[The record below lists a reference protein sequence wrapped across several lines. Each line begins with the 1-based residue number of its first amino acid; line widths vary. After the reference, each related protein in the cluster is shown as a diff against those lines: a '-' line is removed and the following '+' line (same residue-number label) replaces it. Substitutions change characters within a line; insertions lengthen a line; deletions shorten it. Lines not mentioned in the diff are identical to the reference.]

1 MENLLI
7 AFGKFVLKFSKTLNL
22 GHGSTWPGH
31 IAVETNPGFV
41 KNILKKNTNL
51 QTIII
56 AGTNGKTT
64 TTKLLKHILKKEGK
78 KVFSN
83 ESGANL
89 LNGIASS
96 IIRNSNLFGKLPY
109 DVAIFEVDENNLSIV
124 LNEIEPDTLV
134 LLNLFRDQLD
144 RYGEVNTIAL
154 KWKDAILK
162 LSDKTKIVANG
173 DDPELTYISQL
184 SQNDTK
190 FFGLEKKEMK
200 KSELS
205 NDADFLFCPNC
216 QHRLKFNS
224 LVFSHLGDY
233 KCEGCGFEHPKTETF
248 EQFKNPLFGIYN
260 KYNLNA
266 ALIVSEII
274 LSKKVETKTLDGFN
288 AAFGRQEVL
297 DYEGKEVIMLLSKNP
312 TGLNQSINAVIEKAD
327 EHDSILLALNDRI
340 PDGRDVSWIW
350 DADFE
355 LLNKFRNITI
365 TGDRAYDLGI
375 RMRHATGNIEEI
387 IPDFKDA
394 ISKACRKTNG
404 KVFVLPTY
412 SAMLELRKVIT
423 GRKIL

>member
-1 MENLLI
+1 MEIFLI
-7 AFGKFVLKFSKTLNL
+7 SLGKLIIRFSKLLNL
-22 GHGSTWPGH
+22 GNGSTWPGH
-31 IAVETNPGFV
+31 IAMEANPNFV
-41 KNILKKNTNL
+41 KNVINSNPGLK
-51 QTIII
+51 TIVI

-64 TTKLLKHILKKEGK
+64 TTKLLGHIFKKENK

-96 IIRNSNLFGKLPY
+96 IIQNSNAFGKLPF
-109 DVAIFEVDENNLSIV
+109 DVALFEVDENNLPMV
-124 LNEIEPDTLV
+124 LKEIEPDVLI

-144 RYGEVNTIAL
+144 RYGEVNTIAE
-154 KWKDAILK
+154 KWKKAIQN
-162 LSDKTKIVANG
+162 LSDKTLIIANG
-173 DDPELTYISQL
+173 DDPQLTYISQL
-184 SQNDTK
+184 SQNKTV
-190 FFGLEKKEMK
+190 FFGLDKKEMK
-200 KSELS
+200 KDKIT

-216 QHRLKFNS
+216 KQRLKFGS

-233 KCEGCGFEHPKTETF
+233 KCAGCGFVHPKTETF
-248 EQFKNPLFGIYN
+248 DKFENPLFGVYN

-266 ALIVSEII
+266 ALLVSELLLNKTPEENV
-274 LSKKVETKTLDGFN
+274 LSEFD

-297 DYEGKEVIMLLSKNP
+297 EYENKQVVMLLSKNP
-312 TGLNQSINAVIEKAD
+312 TGLNQSINAVLEKAS
-327 EHDSILLALNDRI
+327 EKDSILIALNDSI

-355 LLNKFRNITI
+355 LLSKFQNITI
-365 TGDRAYDLGI
+365 TGDRAYDMGI
-375 RMRHATGNIEEI
+375 RMRHATGQIEEV

-394 ISKACRKTNG
+394 IDKACRKTAG
-404 KVFVLPTY
+404 KVYVLPTY